1 MMSDAELFEILRGVT
16 TDSLATV
23 LMKKGLRNQWV
34 PMDPREWQDQMD
46 VTVTV
51 GLGTGNKDQQLGH
64 LMMILQIQREAM
76 AQLGPGNPLVGLE
89 NIYNTLQKICENA
102 GLKTVNP
109 YFQDPG
115 SAQASAFAEAMAG
128 EPASAP
134 PGPRAVAAEGKAQAD
149 LVRAQN
155 EPAIARQQALLEMLG
170 KLLAAKIQAG
180 ADVESARIRAGADLA
195 GPLTD
200 SLREIFTEAQ
210 PADASG
216 ASEPMPQPEA
226 RPR

>member
-1 MMSDAELFEILRGVT
+1 MLVAGIFKSILELVCKHQQEPRIVR
-16 TDSLATV
+16 
-23 LMKKGLRNQWV
+23 LRNQWV

-115 SAQASAFAEAMAG
+115 SAKASPG
-128 EPASAP
+128 GPVSAP
-134 PGPRAVAAEGKAQAD
+134 PPDPRAVAAQGKAQAD

-155 EPAIARQQALLEMLG
+155 EPAIAQQQALLEMLG

-200 SLREIFTEAQ
+200 SLGEIFMEAQ
-210 PADASG
+210 PADMSWT
-216 ASEPMPQPEA
+216 SEPMPQPGA
-226 RPR
+226 GPR

>member
-1 MMSDAELFEILRGVT
+1 
-16 TDSLATV
+16 
-23 LMKKGLRNQWV
+23 
-34 PMDPREWQDQMD
+34 
-46 VTVTV
+46 
-51 GLGTGNKDQQLGH
+51 
-64 LMMILQIQREAM
+64 M

-102 GLKTVNP
+102 GLKTVHP

-170 KLLAAKIQAG
+170 KLLAAK
-180 ADVESARIRAGADLA
+180 
-195 GPLTD
+195 
-200 SLREIFTEAQ
+200 
-210 PADASG
+210 
-216 ASEPMPQPEA
+216 
-226 RPR
+226 